1 MLRLSPTVIR
11 VTLSEV
17 KQYERQRKA
26 HDRGGRG
33 KNKVTSQQSS
43 MSSLRRVSLPLR
55 FLPGDI
61 LPDQEG
67 TETQR
72 SPTDLEHA
80 NDDDNVIIE
89 DSEKM
94 DTSFSNDEDGDDG
107 NETMEDTYEDLIPGL
122 NTPRLPLPLP
132 FSATARVT
140 TSTNHPGTIVQLSRG
155 LRQSEPRRTARLPP
169 EILLPRPTAVFS
181 GQRNPLVMQTS
192 RQAPAHNDDM
202 MNTWQ
207 PQTPSNLTEVEHH
220 GRLQPPSPPSIPDP
234 PTRSPRHGERANI
247 PVEGTSL
254 QDIRR
259 IGGTVDLEGTSLDGM
274 NIRRLTDHRQD
285 GPDEIQK
292 LEE

>member
-26 HDRGGRG
+26 YDRGGRG
-33 KNKVTSQQSS
+33 KNNVTSLQSS

-67 TETQR
+67 TETQL
-72 SPTDLEHA
+72 SPTDLNQA
-80 NDDDNVIIE
+80 NDDDNIIVE
-89 DSEKM
+89 DSDKM
-94 DTSFSNDEDGDDG
+94 DTSSSNDEDEEDYG

-140 TSTNHPGTIVQLSRG
+140 TSTNHPGTIVQLPRG
-155 LRQSEPRRTARLPP
+155 LRQSEPRRTARFPP
-169 EILLPRPTAVFS
+169 ELLLPRPTAVVS
-181 GQRNPLVMQTS
+181 GYNSPSVMQTS
-192 RQAPAHNDDM
+192 RQAPVHTDDVM
-202 MNTWQ
+202 NNTWQ

-234 PTRSPRHGERANI
+234 PTRSPRHGERENI
-247 PVEGTSL
+247 PVEGSSPPGSP
-254 QDIRR
+254 
-259 IGGTVDLEGTSLDGM
+259 GGSAAL
-274 NIRRLTDHRQD
+274 
-285 GPDEIQK
+285 
-292 LEE
+292 